1 LDPKCSMMFNKHFVY
16 VVDHENIQIS
26 SQKNFKVW

>member
-1 LDPKCSMMFNKHFVY
+1 MMFNKHFVY

-26 SQKNFKVW
+26 SQKNFKVG

>member
-1 LDPKCSMMFNKHFVY
+1 MMLNKHFVY

-26 SQKNFKVW
+26 SQKNFKVG